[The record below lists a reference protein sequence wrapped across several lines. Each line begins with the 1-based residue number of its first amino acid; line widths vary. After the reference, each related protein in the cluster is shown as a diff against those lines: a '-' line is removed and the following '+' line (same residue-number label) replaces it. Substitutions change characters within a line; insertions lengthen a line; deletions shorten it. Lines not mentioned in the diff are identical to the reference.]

1 MKHNNLTHKPSQITQ
16 IVLFLNTQ
24 IIYTELHQ
32 MIILQILQKYI
43 PRLLAHISAQT
54 LVQNPKFGINGKT
67 LTGRLAMVSM

>member
-43 PRLLAHISAQT
+43 PRLLAHISVQT
-54 LVQNPKFGINGKT
+54 LVQNPKFGINGLIPIGPLVK
-67 LTGRLAMVSM
+67 V